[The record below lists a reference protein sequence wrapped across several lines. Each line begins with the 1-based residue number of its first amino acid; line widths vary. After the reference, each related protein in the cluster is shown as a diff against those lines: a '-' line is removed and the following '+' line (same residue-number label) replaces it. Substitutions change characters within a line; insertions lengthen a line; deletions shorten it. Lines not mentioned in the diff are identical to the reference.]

1 MAFPEHAKVV
11 IIGLGGIVGAVAG
24 HEISSHTGG
33 SKGNQNVAAV
43 AGAAAGALSGLVV
56 GAFGYGVLVL
66 GAAVIAVLT
75 AAYVVLD
82 GVRDRR
88 RTAMA

>member
-1 MAFPEHAKVV
+1 MS
-11 IIGLGGIVGAVAG
+11 L
-24 HEISSHTGG
+24 
-33 SKGNQNVAAV
+33 

-88 RTAMA
+88 RTAVA